1 MESWL
6 IFPHHVWFVCT
17 MQGRRKVGTQGYGMF
32 CESFQGWRLGKSG
45 CREPKNSDEKS

>member
-6 IFPHHVWFVCT
+6 IFQHHDLLVRT

-32 CESFQGWRLGKSG
+32 CERSQGCGPGKSG
-45 CREPKNSDEKS
+45 PHEPKESDEKS